1 MNDIPNTNKN
11 VLLIL
16 ENGVELV
23 INPTFINEDS
33 LNDFKKEIF
42 VHRFEGTIKLSSKE
56 IENLIEL
63 SAGET
68 ELPK

>member
-1 MNDIPNTNKN
+1 MNDIPNTNKD
-11 VLLIL
+11 VLLIF
-16 ENGVELV
+16 ENGAELV

-33 LNDFKKEIF
+33 LNDFKKETFI
-42 VHRFEGTIKLSSKE
+42 HRFEGTIKLSSEE
-56 IENLIEL
+56 IEKLREL